1 SPQRMPEAGSG
12 TPAMLYTDPKSA
24 LVVFQWQNSPI
35 FGCVSVLPWNAQM
48 MSSEKTYANFDS
60 SLHPGLG
67 SGQPDCPSA
76 GSSSDKIN
84 TNRSGSKSIQFRREC
99 GYG

>member
-1 SPQRMPEAGSG
+1 MELKPGSAAVLCKMRQ
-12 TPAMLYTDPKSA
+12 PL

-84 TNRSGSKSIQFRREC
+84 TKRSGSKSIQSRREC